1 MYRVI
6 WEINGKFYDHTSLW
20 TEAILMH
27 CFSIGELWRPG
38 DSFSVRSTY
47 IVWVSQHM
55 VVAACTPWYRS
66 TSKETLWPHVLQC
79 YEHHNYN
86 YAIFSVWL
94 PVRNSCTCMCSC
106 AVGEQSL
113 PHPEPLAS
121 LITSETSENF
131 FPPNQGRLV
140 DSIPSPSPLINLAS
154 FNLAIL
160 IMLGLTFLT
169 ERDVCWSLWS
179 VKNLIA
185 RVCSCVGLGACRI
198 CTQSRDSIAFS
209 GWYQI
214 LTLLSKIT

>member
-1 MYRVI
+1 MCYSVMSITTTTMR
-6 WEINGKFYDHTSLW
+6 FSQYDCLS
-20 TEAILMH
+20 
-27 CFSIGELWRPG
+27 G
-38 DSFSVRSTY
+38 
-47 IVWVSQHM
+47 IVVLVCA
-55 VVAACTPWYRS
+55 VVQ
-66 TSKETLWPHVLQC
+66 L
-79 YEHHNYN
+79 
-86 YAIFSVWL
+86 
-94 PVRNSCTCMCSC
+94 CSC

-154 FNLAIL
+154 FNLVIL

-209 GWYQI
+209 G
-214 LTLLSKIT
+214 